1 MEDRKNKKDNQIKRM
16 ISIQN
21 LTTSSMPFDEDFV
34 RKIIHKA
41 LQHEGIDDI
50 LSIDIAFV
58 GSGRM
63 KALNRKYNKKN
74 RVTDVLSF
82 SSDKKFVTPKE
93 EGRYGGEIVLCLS
106 AIKKQAKRAG
116 VSLEKEL
123 AHALIHGTLHLVG
136 YEHESS
142 AKAGVRMH
150 AREEKIMRAL
160 RV

>member
-1 MEDRKNKKDNQIKRM
+1 M

-21 LTTSSMPFDEDFV
+21 LTTSSMPLDEEFI
-34 RKIIHKA
+34 RKVIHST
-41 LQHEGIDDI
+41 LQHEGVDDI

-58 GSGRM
+58 GSGTM

-93 EGRYGGEIVLCLS
+93 GGRYGGEVVLCLS

-123 AHALIHGTLHLVG
+123 AHALIHGTLHLLG

-142 AKAGVRMH
+142 AEAGAKMH

-160 RV
+160 KV